1 MKSFIG
7 LFKVILIGAI
17 GGVIAGESI
26 QKYRK
31 VHLETKNKELEL
43 ENLELKMEEERHEK
57 VMAELEA
64 RSKEFEEKS
73 KKCKEEK
80 AACRQRYEE
89 QRIKLT
95 EIIDNTDVLSDE
107 NLNALQEL
115 RKLTVNF
122 MLEDTAIWKKYF
134 GEA

>member
-1 MKSFIG
+1 MKSFMG
-7 LFKVILIGAI
+7 LFKFILIGAI
-17 GGVIAGESI
+17 GGSIVGDSI

-31 VHLETKNKELEL
+31 ARLETKNKELEL
-43 ENLELKMEEERHEK
+43 ANLELKMEEERHEK

-80 AACRQRYEE
+80 AACRKRYEE

-122 MLEDTAIWKKYF
+122 MLEDAAIWKKYF